1 MAKKQVQVGFT
12 DESVMNKILFI
23 RNKKVMIDRD
33 LAELYGV
40 TTKRLNEQVKRN
52 EKKFPKD
59 FMIQLT
65 AKEKDKVVAT
75 CDHLQNLKFSKTL
88 PFAFT
93 EHGAVMLASVLNSD
107 RAIEVNIQIVR
118 IFTKMKELLL
128 THKDILLKL
137 EQAEKKMN
145 KHGDDIELIFKYL
158 KQLLTSPEPEPRI
171 RIGFRRNGEKD

>member
-1 MAKKQVQVGFT
+1 MAKKQIQVGFT
-12 DESVMNKILFI
+12 DETVMNKIIFI
-23 RNKKVMIDRD
+23 RNKKVMNDRD

-40 TTKRLNEQVKRN
+40 DTRQLNQQVKRN
-52 EKKFPKD
+52 IKKFPKD

-65 AKEKDKVVAT
+65 AKEKDKIVAT
-75 CDHLQNLKFSKTL
+75 CDHLQSLKFSKTL

-158 KQLLTSPEPEPRI
+158 KQLLTAPEPEPRT
-171 RIGFRRNGEKD
+171 RIGFRRKEETD

>member
-1 MAKKQVQVGFT
+1 MF
-12 DESVMNKILFI
+12 
-23 RNKKVMIDRD
+23 
-33 LAELYGV
+33 
-40 TTKRLNEQVKRN
+40 
-52 EKKFPKD
+52 
-59 FMIQLT
+59 QLT
-65 AKEKDKVVAT
+65 GKEWEI
-75 CDHLQNLKFSKTL
+75 LKSQFVTSKMDNRGGIRKL

-158 KQLLTSPEPEPRI
+158 KQLLTAPEPAPRT
-171 RIGFRRNGEKD
+171 RIGFRRKGEND